1 MICEVID
8 IDEKKL
14 LKKAAAG
21 SAEAFEQLVLTYQ
34 TPIYN
39 LCLRMTGNPEDAAD
53 MTQESF
59 LKAWRSLEGFHFES
73 AFSTWLYRLASNTCL
88 DFLRSVKRRK
98 QFSLTMEDADG
109 ETQLLDL
116 PDPAPTPE
124 ASLLSAEESALL
136 AAAMRQLDPEQQR
149 ILTLR
154 VVNDLSYTEIAAVLD
169 IKEGTVKSRL
179 ARARENLR
187 KKLLQ
192 SGNKTES
199 KSSNTHI
206 RKGGRGHEL

>member
-34 TPIYN
+34 TPIFN

-206 RKGGRGHEL
+206 RKGGRGHEV

>member
-1 MICEVID
+1 M
-8 IDEKKL
+8 
-14 LKKAAAG
+14 KKAAAG
-21 SAEAFEQLVLTYQ
+21 NAEAFEQLVLQYQ

-39 LCLRMTGNPEDAAD
+39 LCLRITGNPEDAAD

-59 LKAWRSLEGFHFES
+59 LKAWRSLDSFHFEA

-88 DFLRSVKRRK
+88 DFLRSSKRRREI
-98 QFSLTMEDADG
+98 SLTVEDEGG
-109 ETQLLDL
+109 EAQLLDL

-124 ASLLSAEESALL
+124 STLLASEENAQLSA
-136 AAAMRQLDPEQQR
+136 AMGQLDTEQRR

-154 VVNDLSYTEIAAVLD
+154 VVNDLSYTEIAAVLN

-192 SGNKTES
+192 TGNKTES
-199 KSSNTHI
+199 NPSNQQK
-206 RKGGRGHEL
+206 RKGGRGREL

>member
-1 MICEVID
+1 MID
-8 IDEKKL
+8 IEEKKIIR
-14 LKKAAAG
+14 KAAAG
-21 SAEAFEQLVLTYQ
+21 SAEAFEALVLQYQ

-39 LCLRMTGNPEDAAD
+39 LCLRITGNPEDAAD

-59 LKAWRSLEGFHFES
+59 LKAWRSLDSFHFEA

-88 DFLRSVKRRK
+88 DFLRSTKRRRAL
-98 QFSLTMEDADG
+98 SLTVEDESG
-109 ETQLLDL
+109 ESQLLDL

-124 ASLLSAEESALL
+124 AALLTNEENALLSA
-136 AAAMRQLDPEQQR
+136 AMGQLDPEQRR

-154 VVNDLSYTEIAAVLD
+154 VVNDLSYTEIAAVLN

-199 KSSNTHI
+199 NPSKQQK
-206 RKGGRGHEL
+206 RKGGRGGEL

>member
-73 AFSTWLYRLASNTCL
+73 AFPTWLYRLASNTCL

-124 ASLLSAEESALL
+124 ASLLSAEESFLL

-192 SGNKTES
+192 LGNKTES

-206 RKGGRGHEL
+206 RKGGRGHEV

>member
-136 AAAMRQLDPEQQR
+136 GAAMRQLDPEQQR
-149 ILTLR
+149 ILTLC

-192 SGNKTES
+192 SGNKAES

-206 RKGGRGHEL
+206 RKGGRGHEV

>member
-136 AAAMRQLDPEQQR
+136 GAAMRQLDPEQQR

-192 SGNKTES
+192 SGNKAES

-206 RKGGRGHEL
+206 RKGGRGHEV

>member
-59 LKAWRSLEGFHFES
+59 LKAWRSLEGFQFES

-136 AAAMRQLDPEQQR
+136 GAAMRQLDPEQQR

-192 SGNKTES
+192 SGNKAES

-206 RKGGRGHEL
+206 RKGGRGHEV